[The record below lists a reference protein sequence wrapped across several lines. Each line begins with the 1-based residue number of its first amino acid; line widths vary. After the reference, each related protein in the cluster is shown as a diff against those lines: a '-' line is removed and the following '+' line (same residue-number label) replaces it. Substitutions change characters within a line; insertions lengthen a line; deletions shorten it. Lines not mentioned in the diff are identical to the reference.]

1 MVLCQGVGVYMCFIT
16 NKMAQRFW
24 GIFFFQIAFHGRGRE
39 KETRRGSSSV
49 ENGVTLW
56 ERMRCV
62 FEDVSPFTEF
72 IILEPKSQSTEK
84 ILAKKNIVCACVCGG
99 EGGISCFFFTV
110 CGNVRDYVFGKSDA
124 ILPNK
129 KKPTTFF
136 EPAVFVCVF

>member
-39 KETRRGSSSV
+39 KETRRGSSNV

-72 IILEPKSQSTEK
+72 IILEPTSQSTEK

-99 EGGISCFFFTV
+99 RG
-110 CGNVRDYVFGKSDA
+110 A
-124 ILPNK
+124 
-129 KKPTTFF
+129 
-136 EPAVFVCVF
+136 